1 MTRRAVGATTN
12 TGVAARSKLPPDIV
26 TLTMAEP
33 TPTLN
38 QWQRMHW
45 AKRKRVIERF
55 AWLLSAANKNEC
67 APMGKCTLTID
78 RYMPGAPPDWDNL
91 YGGVKPLIDCLV
103 VYSKSH
109 PYGLGYIVDDNP
121 ACVVSLAVNAIDT
134 RRSDKRALTVV
145 TIKKC
150 FMVET

>member
-1 MTRRAVGATTN
+1 MSKRADSAVTYN
-12 TGVAARSKLPPDIV
+12 VAARLKPSPDIV

-45 AKRKRVIERF
+45 ARRKRVIERF
-55 AWLLSAANKNEC
+55 AWLISVANKNEF
-67 APMGKCTLTID
+67 APMKKCTLTID
-78 RYMPGAPPDWDNL
+78 RYMPGTSPDWDNL

-103 VYSKSH
+103 VCSKSH
-109 PYGLGYIVDDNP
+109 PYGLGYIADDNP
-121 ACVVSLAVNAIDT
+121 DCVISLAVKSIDT
-134 RRSDKRALTVV
+134 RKSDKRALTVV

-150 FMVET
+150 FMIEK